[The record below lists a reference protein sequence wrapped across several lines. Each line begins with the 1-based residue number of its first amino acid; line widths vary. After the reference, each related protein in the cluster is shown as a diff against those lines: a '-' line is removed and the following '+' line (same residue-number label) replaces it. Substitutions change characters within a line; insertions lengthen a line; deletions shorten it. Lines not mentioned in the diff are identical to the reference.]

1 MKLYWSPRSPFVRKV
16 MVCARELR
24 LADRIETVYALVS
37 PSQLNA
43 EVLRVNPIGRIP
55 ALQTQSGMVL
65 YDSNV
70 ICEYLDVEHGSS
82 QLFPKGR
89 PQRWDTLKHL
99 ALADGMLETGVM
111 WRFERTKPAPQ
122 QSSHFLLA
130 CDQKITHALAA
141 AEKDASSLR
150 LDGFDIGEIGM
161 ACALGYLDFRFVE
174 LDWRASCP
182 RAAKWFETF
191 NARESMQ
198 KTIPRQEQ

>member
-16 MVCARELR
+16 MVCAHELG
-24 LADRIETVYALVS
+24 LADRIEAVYALVS
-37 PSQLNA
+37 PNQVNA

-55 ALQTQSGMVL
+55 ALETENGTVL

-70 ICEYLDVEHGSS
+70 ICEYLDAELGSS
-82 QLFPKGR
+82 RFFPKER
-89 PQRWDTLKHL
+89 PQRWDTLRRL
-99 ALADGMLETGVM
+99 ALADGMLETGVT
-111 WRFERTKPAPQ
+111 WRAERTKPAPQ

-141 AEKDASSLR
+141 VEDDASSLR
-150 LDGFDIGEIGM
+150 QEGFDIGELAI

-174 LDWRASCP
+174 LDWRASSP

-198 KTIPRQEQ
+198 KTTPRQEQ

>member
-16 MVCARELR
+16 MVCAHELG
-24 LADRIETVYALVS
+24 LGDRIETVYALVS
-37 PSQLNA
+37 PMQVNA

-55 ALQTQSGMVL
+55 ALETENGTVL

-70 ICEYLDVEHGSS
+70 ICEYFDVELGSS
-82 QLFPKGR
+82 RLFPQER
-89 PQRWDTLKHL
+89 PQRWETLKRL

-111 WRFERTKPAPQ
+111 WRAERTKPGPQ
-122 QSSHFLLA
+122 QSSEFFLA
-130 CDQKITHALAA
+130 CERKITQALAA

-150 LDGFDIGEIGM
+150 HDGFDIGEIGI

-174 LDWRASCP
+174 LDWRARCP

-198 KTIPRQEQ
+198 KTTPRQE